1 MMRCFLVLVT
11 LLWSFNG
18 LAQQYSTGLLFDEE
32 EYALQPVSA
41 KLTRGTYSNIP
52 SRYSLKDYC
61 PTPKSQGRTGTC
73 TAWATAFNARTISE
87 SVRLDRT
94 DKATIDANT
103 FSPSFIYNQI
113 RLRSGCDDG
122 TYIHHALDLM
132 MSDGVS
138 KFSEY
143 GFDCYRDIGSTELSH
158 ASQYKIYD
166 YKRLF
171 SAYESDKVQP
181 IKVALASKRP
191 VVFGMRCPD
200 SFHGAEDVWEVA
212 DVEYTNRH
220 SGGHAMAVIGYDDS
234 KYGGAFLVENS
245 WGTDWGNGG
254 YTWIKYPDFN
264 KFTFCAYEII
274 EEPPVQVDLV
284 GAISFNDFNRK
295 AFDMDFNTATGE
307 YETENSYASG
317 SFFRF
322 YVTNENPAW
331 LYAISTDN
339 TGEIY
344 EIFPH
349 ADTVSAFVSANNS
362 TLAFPDEEHFIKMDD
377 KTGTDVF
384 CIIYSKKKID
394 YQKFVAEMK
403 SSSGSLRSRVTDY
416 FGEALIASDLVEYDL
431 EEVSFEAKSGIHT
444 VLPIFINIKHH

>member
-1 MMRCFLVLVT
+1 MKRCFWLWA
-11 LLWSFNG
+11 LLL
-18 LAQQYSTGLLFDEE
+18 LALTGFSQQYSTGLLFDEE
-32 EYALQPVSA
+32 VYALQPVSA
-41 KLTRGTYSNIP
+41 KLTRSTYTNIP
-52 SRYSLKDYC
+52 ARYSLKDYC

-94 DKATIDANT
+94 DKAAIDANT
-103 FSPSFIYNQI
+103 FSPSFVYNQI
-113 RLRSGCDDG
+113 RLRSGCDQG

-132 MSDGVS
+132 MADGVS
-138 KFSEY
+138 KFSQY
-143 GFDCYRDIGSTELSH
+143 GFDCYREIGSTELGH

-171 SAYESDKVQP
+171 SSYESDKIQP
-181 IKVALASKRP
+181 IKIALANKRP

-200 SFHGAEDVWEVA
+200 SFHGAGDVWEVE
-212 DVEYTNRH
+212 DVEYTNPH

-234 KYGGAFLVENS
+234 KYNGAFLVENS
-245 WGTDWGNGG
+245 WGTNWGNGG

-274 EEPPVQVDLV
+274 EEPPVQVDLI
-284 GAISFNDFNRK
+284 GSISFNDFNRR
-295 AFDMDFNTATGE
+295 AFDIKFNSSSGE
-307 YETENSYASG
+307 YETEDSYASG

-331 LYAISTDN
+331 LYAISTDH

-362 TLAFPDEEHFIKMDD
+362 TLAFPDEEHFIKMDE

-384 CIIYSKKKID
+384 CIIYSKRKLD
-394 YQKFVAEMK
+394 YKAFVAEMN
-403 SSSGSLRSRVTDY
+403 SRSGSLKERVLAY
-416 FGEALIASDLVEYDL
+416 FGDAVIESTSVEYDL
-431 EEVSFEAKSGIHT
+431 EEIAFAAKSGVHT